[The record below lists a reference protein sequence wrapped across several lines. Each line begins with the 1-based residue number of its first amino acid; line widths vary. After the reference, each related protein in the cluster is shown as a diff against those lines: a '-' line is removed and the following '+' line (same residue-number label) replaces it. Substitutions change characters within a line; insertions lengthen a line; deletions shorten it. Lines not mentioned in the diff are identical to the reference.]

1 MSDCSLAVVGLE
13 EGPNSAP
20 RLSTLAAR
28 ALTGG
33 EAPRLRAGEAVCRP
47 VGACA
52 LVLAALDGVLVLYE
66 HGRCSGMDGI
76 LPRSEARSPSGGGHG
91 VDGLAD
97 GKGGI
102 PAWAAGFA
110 LSGESSRSSIG
121 IGERS
126 SIGSGSWPSP
136 SQTGIL
142 STG

>member
-13 EGPNSAP
+13 DGPNSAP

-33 EAPRLRAGEAVCRP
+33 EAPRLKAGEVWRP
-47 VGACA
+47 EGACA
-52 LVLAALDGVLVLYE
+52 LVLAALTGVLVLYE
-66 HGRCSGMDGI
+66 HGLRSGIGGI
-76 LPRSEARSPSGGGHG
+76 LPSSKDWPLSGGGDG
-91 VDGLAD
+91 VDASRCGLAD
-97 GKGGI
+97 GRGGKTVSI
-102 PAWAAGFA
+102 ASWVVGFA

-121 IGERS
+121 N
-126 SIGSGSWPSP
+126 GSWPLP